1 MYSERVTPPPK
12 AKTTDQAD
20 STDSFL
26 SQEGAVYPAVL
37 ARHEAWCAA
46 GLHRTTCVRM
56 HVVLFGEPELSDDP
70 TEVKVEMV
78 EGGAESRVTGERNV
92 LVTLDAPNA
101 YLLLGPPTFVTVRVD
116 HVFRLRARGMGR

>member
-1 MYSERVTPPPK
+1 M
-12 AKTTDQAD
+12 
-20 STDSFL
+20 
-26 SQEGAVYPAVL
+26 YPAVL